1 MEMVLLKLIRRPVC
15 VCVFVF
21 ACLCVCCPQMKESVG
36 WRRVGGEGG
45 EGGTE
50 GNEREKRKGIG
61 VCGRLPKTNAKAS
74 KLKAGGRTQRRVLS
88 KGALAVHEVRLAPLL
103 AAVLL

>member
-1 MEMVLLKLIRRPVC
+1 MVLLKLIRVCLC
-15 VCVFVF
+15 VCVFAVH
-21 ACLCVCCPQMKESVG
+21 K
-36 WRRVGGEGG
+36 WRSPWVGGEGG

>member
-1 MEMVLLKLIRRPVC
+1 MVLLKLIRRPVC
-15 VCVFVF
+15 VCVFM
-21 ACLCVCCPQMKESVG
+21 CLLSPNEGVRGLEEG
-36 WRRVGGEGG
+36 WRRGGKGW
-45 EGGTE
+45 TE